1 MGVHASPLTW
11 LTRLLWFTLPLTL
24 GDLIAAGLDGRSDPV
39 RLAGT
44 AMWWLVWFAGLLA
57 VAVMTI
63 RTLVLF
69 RVLAPVPLLAA
80 VVAAV
85 AEAPST
91 VGWIGLATAA
101 VVAVAAMAAEV
112 GLDFVNATS
121 YGDERRF
128 PLRPPAALLLGPV
141 QLVWLLAVVPL
152 PAGVLLAADGR
163 WLVGLPLVALGVA
176 GAWWAALTLSRLA
189 IRWVVFVPAGLTV
202 VDPMTLMD
210 PVLFRREAIRRL
222 EPAVAGTTAHDLTG
236 GAPGLVLEIDLSEPV
251 TITPTVGRHQ
261 VATELDVTEVLVTP
275 TRPGELIRHAA
286 TRDIA
291 VAST

>member
-11 LTRLLWFTLPLTL
+11 LTRVLWFTLPLTL
-24 GDLIAAGLDGRSDPV
+24 GDLIAAGLDGRSDAV

-44 AMWWLVWFAGLLA
+44 VMWWAVWFVGLLA
-57 VAVMTI
+57 AMVLSI
-63 RTLVLF
+63 RTLVLL

-80 VVAAV
+80 IVAATDG
-85 AEAPST
+85 APST
-91 VGWIGLATAA
+91 LGWVGLATAA
-101 VVAVAAMAAEV
+101 VVAVTAMAAEV
-112 GLDFVNATS
+112 GLDFVNAAS

-141 QLVWLLAVVPL
+141 QLVWAVAVVPL
-152 PAGVLLAADGR
+152 PVGVLLAADER
-163 WLVGLPLVALGVA
+163 WAVGLPLIAVGVA
-176 GAWWAALTLSRLA
+176 GAWWAAVTLSRLA
-189 IRWVVFVPAGLTV
+189 LRWVVVVPAGLTI

-210 PVLFRREAIRRL
+210 PVLLRREAVRSL
-222 EPAVAGTTAHDLTG
+222 EPAIAGTTAHDLTG

-261 VATELDVTEVLVTP
+261 VASEIDVTEVLITP

-286 TRDIA
+286 GRDIA
-291 VAST
+291 TAPA